1 MGENCTDQKQKT
13 VGSETER
20 VNKLVIASLSNRLLQ
35 PIRGHVSPIMRESAK
50 NELGQHFPSKYS
62 MTVIVNNR
70 EEKKKKK
77 IHGVSITSISQIY
90 GTQSDRLV
98 ELG

>member
-62 MTVIVNNR
+62 MTVIVNNK
-70 EEKKKKK
+70 EKKEK